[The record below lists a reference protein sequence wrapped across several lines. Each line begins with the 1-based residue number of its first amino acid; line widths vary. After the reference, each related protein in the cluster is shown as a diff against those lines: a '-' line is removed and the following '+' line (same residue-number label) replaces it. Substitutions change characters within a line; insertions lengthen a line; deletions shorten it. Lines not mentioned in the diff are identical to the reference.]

1 MRRCPNC
8 RQPVDWPANGDD
20 SEFKPFCSERCQM
33 IDLGRWA
40 NEEYR
45 VPLAETSDGL
55 VTDFDQLGELGD
67 YDETVTVR

>member
-8 RQPVDWPANGDD
+8 RQPVNWDE
-20 SEFKPFCSERCQM
+20 SEFKPFCSERCQT

-55 VTDFDQLGELGD
+55 VTDFDRESFDL
-67 YDETVTVR
+67 DEEAILQ